1 MLILGIQYYGE
12 QANAKHHS
20 NPLAKVG
27 KALRNMFGDNST
39 TNEANAKKKSDKQKL
54 REENQRLQEQINEMK
69 QIKSQNIILPNG
81 SSVAFSQL
89 PPDLQRAMLNNT
101 SILLKN
107 VDTSQNATLDQIKK
121 FRSHINDDRDIDSN
135 NPLAKV
141 GEKLKRMFR

>member
-1 MLILGIQYYGE
+1 MYE
-12 QANAKHHS
+12 FTFHD
-20 NPLAKVG
+20 
-27 KALRNMFGDNST
+27 F
-39 TNEANAKKKSDKQKL
+39 
-54 REENQRLQEQINEMK
+54 
-69 QIKSQNIILPNG
+69 

-107 VDTSQNATLDQIKK
+107 VDTSHNATLDQIKK
-121 FRSHINDDRDIDSN
+121 FRSHINDDGNIDSN